1 MVDINLPIIEKGAVT
16 FLDVLGWKGIWQQN
30 ISAIEKLQSLVR
42 ELDKKA
48 EDITNKYSEKD
59 TNLRGKTKP
68 TVVLSISDTIA
79 VFTSAKPEVAIK
91 IHSEICSWALEYAL
105 DLELPLRGAISYG
118 QYTIADNIMLG
129 YAVDES
135 ASWHESTE
143 WIGVVLT
150 PSAQIE
156 LPEERNGFDCIV
168 QYDRIPFKTG
178 IGQLCYCVQWSF
190 NNKKRLYEV
199 IKSKGPLVPGISQK
213 YLNTLN
219 FFESLVKKESNVAE
233 EAKTEQGDIIY
244 IDGLS
249 EPQKSIGS
257 EALYRDTTDMNSVE
271 IKEVEA
277 DKTESKTVELD
288 EQHDINNDSPKT
300 TECQIGIIRKLK
312 RKFMSTKRHRER
324 D

>member
-1 MVDINLPIIEKGAVT
+1 MADIKSPIIEKGAVT
-16 FLDVLGWKGIWQQN
+16 FLDVLGWKGIWQLN
-30 ISAIEKLQSLVR
+30 TSAVEKLQSLVR

-48 EDITNKYSEKD
+48 EEITNMYSEKD
-59 TNLRGKTKP
+59 TNLRGKSKP

-156 LPEERNGFDCIV
+156 LPEERNGYDCIV
-168 QYDRIPFKTG
+168 QYDRIPFKAA
-178 IGQLCYCVQWSF
+178 IGHLSHCVRWNF
-190 NNKKRLYEV
+190 ENKKRLYEV
-199 IKSKGPLVPGISQK
+199 IKSKGPLVPGIAQK
-213 YLNTLN
+213 YLNTLS
-219 FFESLVKKESNVAE
+219 FFDALAKKETNVTE
-233 EAKTEQGDIIY
+233 EAKTDLEEISFVG
-244 IDGLS
+244 GLAGS
-249 EPQKSIGS
+249 QKSNKNETIDN
-257 EALYRDTTDMNSVE
+257 DTTVTNSTSLDWLGT
-271 IKEVEA
+271 K
-277 DKTESKTVELD
+277 KTESENVELGVR
-288 EQHDINNDSPKT
+288 HHIFDS
-300 TECQIGIIRKLK
+300 
-312 RKFMSTKRHRER
+312 STKPTDCNKGIFNKIKRILLSTTGHKGR

>member
-1 MVDINLPIIEKGAVT
+1 MADIKIPIIEKGAVT
-16 FLDVLGWKGIWQQN
+16 FLDVLGWKGIWQLN
-30 ISAIEKLQSLVR
+30 ASAIEKLQSLVR

-48 EDITNKYSEKD
+48 EDITNKYSEED
-59 TNLRGKTKP
+59 TNLRGKSKP

-156 LPEERNGFDCIV
+156 LPVERNGYDCIV
-168 QYDRIPFKTG
+168 QYDRIPFKSG
-178 IGQLCYCVQWSF
+178 IGHLSYCVRWSF
-190 NNKKRLYEV
+190 VNKKRLYDV
-199 IKSKGPLVPGISQK
+199 IKGKGPLVPGIAQK
-213 YLNTLN
+213 YLNTLS
-219 FFESLVKKESNVAE
+219 FFDVLAEKETAETNEARTNSREINYDDRLDESQK
-233 EAKTEQGDIIY
+233 
-244 IDGLS
+244 LS
-249 EPQKSIGS
+249 EIETMDKETVGTDPQETNEP
-257 EALYRDTTDMNSVE
+257 EAEKINSTTFDLDSSYDTNDDTTKAIDLKNG
-271 IKEVEA
+271 II
-277 DKTESKTVELD
+277 SKT
-288 EQHDINNDSPKT
+288 
-300 TECQIGIIRKLK
+300 K
-312 RKFMSTKRHRER
+312 RFFASLTRHRGR